1 MHATNSHAVPNSVP
15 NALIGETSPYL
26 LQHAYNPVQ
35 WFPWTEAALEKAT
48 TEQKPIL
55 VSIGYAACHWC
66 HVMERESFEN
76 PETAALMNAHFV
88 NIKIDREERP
98 DLDHIYM
105 DAVQAMTGSGGW
117 PLNVFLTPEGKPFYG
132 GTYFPPIRAHNRPSW
147 TEVLQSVQEA
157 WTTRRH
163 ELDAQ
168 AENLT
173 AHLEKSNA
181 FGTMTSAEST
191 RSSGSDASADAA
203 STLFT
208 KQTLADTAESM
219 LKNADT
225 KWGGFGNAPKFP
237 QTATITY
244 LLRHYHFTKHQP
256 SLDQALLSL
265 DKMAQGGIND
275 HLGGGFARYSTDAEW
290 LAPHFEK
297 MAYDNALLVNV
308 YSEAYQL
315 TQQKFYRDIIEQTL
329 SFVERE
335 LTSPAG
341 GFYAALDADSEGVEG
356 KFYTWFAT
364 EIDEI
369 LGADAELF
377 KTVYDVHP
385 EGNWEHTNILWQ
397 PISLATFCN
406 EQKLN
411 VEEVEEK
418 LSRCRKKL
426 LDHRAS
432 RVSPQLDDKIL
443 LGWNALLN
451 KAFCKAYGATGDEQ
465 YLSRAITNME
475 FLLATFKNPASGFFH
490 TYKKEARF
498 PAFLEDL
505 AFLADALLHLQ
516 ECTGDNKWLLAAEEV
531 VNLVIDHFQDADSP
545 FFFYTPVGQSDV
557 IVRKKEIYDGAVP
570 SGNAVMAGV
579 LHRLSLLL
587 DRPEWG
593 AKSQQMVKIVGNAIV
608 RYGNSF
614 GYWAGVLQE
623 IVLGTNEITILGL
636 QAPMQ
641 LKELLK
647 HYVPHRVIVSSTQT
661 DVSFPMLRGKAT
673 DSLSAFW
680 LCRQYTCLPP
690 VSSVEALLTCIEKN
704 GRNN

>member
-1 MHATNSHAVPNSVP
+1 MHAANPHAIP
-15 NALIGETSPYL
+15 NALVGETSPYL

-35 WFPWTEAALEKAT
+35 WFPWTESALAKAR

-76 PETAALMNAHFV
+76 AETAALMNAHFV

-132 GTYFPPIRAHNRPSW
+132 GTYFPPIRAHNRASW
-147 TEVLQSVQEA
+147 TEVLQSVHEA
-157 WTTRRH
+157 WTQRRH
-163 ELDAQ
+163 EIDAQ

-173 AHLEKSNA
+173 AHLEKANA
-181 FGTMTSAEST
+181 FGSMTSADGAS
-191 RSSGSDASADAA
+191 SSGSAASTDFA

-208 KQTLADTAESM
+208 KQTLADTAASM

-225 KWGGFGNAPKFP
+225 EWGGFGKAPKFP

-244 LLRHYHFTKHQP
+244 LLRHFHFTRHQP

-275 HLGGGFARYSTDAEW
+275 HLGGGFARYSTDTEW

-297 MAYDNALLVNV
+297 MAYDNALLVSV

-315 TQQKFYRDIIEQTL
+315 TEQKFYRDIIDQTL
-329 SFVERE
+329 AFVERE
-335 LTSPAG
+335 LGSPDG

-356 KFYTWFAT
+356 KFYTWSAA

-369 LGADAELF
+369 LGPDAELF
-377 KTVYDVHP
+377 KAVYDIHP

-397 PISLATFCN
+397 PVSLAAFCK
-406 EQKLN
+406 EQNLALQ
-411 VEEVEEK
+411 EVEEK

-426 LDHRAS
+426 LAHRAT
-432 RVSPQLDDKIL
+432 RVRPQLDDKIL

-451 KAFCKAYGATGDEQ
+451 KAFCKAYGATGDER
-465 YLSRAITNME
+465 YLSRAVTNME
-475 FLLATFKNPASGFFH
+475 FLWATFKNPAGGFFH

-505 AFLADALLHLQ
+505 AFLAEALLHLF
-516 ECTGDNKWLLAAEEV
+516 ECTANSKWLMAAEEV
-531 VNLVIDHFQDADSP
+531 TKLVVRDFSDSDSP
-545 FFFYTPVGQSDV
+545 FFYYTPVGQTDV

-579 LHRLSLLL
+579 LHRLSLIL

-593 AKSQQMVKIVGNAIV
+593 QKSQQMVKIVGNAII

-623 IVLGTNEITILGL
+623 IVLGTNEITILGPE
-636 QAPMQ
+636 APQQ
-641 LKELLK
+641 LKALLK
-647 HYVPHRVIVSSTQT
+647 QYIPHRVIMSAVRT
-661 DVSFPMLRGKAT
+661 DDSFPLLRGKTT

-690 VSSVEALLTCIEKN
+690 VSNVEELLVCIENKD
-704 GRNN
+704 RNN

>member
-1 MHATNSHAVPNSVP
+1 MQAANPHAIP
-15 NALIGETSPYL
+15 NALIGETSLYL

-35 WFPWTEAALEKAT
+35 WFPWNPAALQKARE
-48 TEQKPIL
+48 EQKPIL

-76 PETAALMNAHFV
+76 ADTAALMNAHFV

-147 TEVLQSVQEA
+147 TEVLQSVHEA
-157 WTTRRH
+157 WTQRRY

-181 FGTMTSAEST
+181 FGSMTSTGSAST
-191 RSSGSDASADAA
+191 SEDSANTDL
-203 STLFT
+203 STTLFT

-225 KWGGFGNAPKFP
+225 DWGGFGKAPKFP
-237 QTATITY
+237 QSGTIAY
-244 LLRHYHFTKHQP
+244 LLRHYHFTGHQP

-265 DKMAQGGIND
+265 DKMALGGIND

-297 MAYDNALLVNV
+297 MAYDNALLVAV

-329 SFVERE
+329 EFVERE
-335 LTSPAG
+335 LTSPGG

-356 KFYTWFAT
+356 KFYTWSAR

-369 LGADAELF
+369 LGSEAELF
-377 KTVYDVHP
+377 KSVYDIHP

-397 PISLATFCN
+397 PVSLAAYCK
-406 EQKLN
+406 EQNL
-411 VEEVEEK
+411 VQHEVEEI
-418 LSRCRKKL
+418 LFRCRKKL
-426 LDHRAS
+426 LAHRDS
-432 RVSPQLDDKIL
+432 RVRPQLDDKIL

-451 KAFCKAYGATGDEQ
+451 KAFCKAYGATGHEP
-465 YLSRAITNME
+465 YLTRAITNME
-475 FLLATFKNPASGFFH
+475 FLWTTFKNPAGGFFH

-505 AFLADALLHLQ
+505 AFLADALLHLF
-516 ECTGDNKWLLAAEEV
+516 ECTANTEWLIKAEEV
-531 VNLVIDHFQDADSP
+531 AKLVIRDFSDSDSP
-545 FFFYTPVGQSDV
+545 FFYYTPVGQTDV

-593 AKSQQMVKIVGNAIV
+593 VKSQQMVKIVGNAIV

-614 GYWAGVLQE
+614 GYWAGFLQE
-623 IVLGTNEITILGL
+623 IVLGTNEITILGP
-636 QAPMQ
+636 QAPQQ
-641 LKELLK
+641 LKALLK
-647 HYVPHRVIVSSTQT
+647 HYIPHRVIMSSSQT
-661 DVSFPMLRGKAT
+661 DVSFPMLRGKTT

-680 LCRQYTCLPP
+680 LCKHNACLPP
-690 VSSVEALLTCIEKN
+690 VSNVEELLTCIEKKD
-704 GRNN
+704 RNN